1 MNSEHD
7 TSKLSSGM
15 PDPTATPA
23 HPHHPYQ
30 PHYPAHP
37 THAAPGYPPPPG
49 GYPKPARPGLS
60 VGLIISASVLAF
72 LLIAGIALYFT
83 GTLDRWFGKSP
94 TVATGPTDATASLN
108 VGSAPEATATTT
120 TAPIPSRTIPSNGFY
135 FVGTWG
141 PNCPG
146 SRADTLTLNR
156 DGTASGPG
164 GSGSWTIDN
173 GSTVTIT
180 FNGQSRSAFW
190 EVRSAD
196 MRQIL
201 VRPTDGRQPTLVQRC

>member
-1 MNSEHD
+1 MNSEFGP
-7 TSKLSSGM
+7 SKLSPGM

-23 HPHHPYQ
+23 HPPHPNQ
-30 PHYPAHP
+30 PYYPAP
-37 THAAPGYPPPPG
+37 PHAAPGYPPPPG
-49 GYPKPARPGLS
+49 GYSKAAQSGLS
-60 VGLIISASVLAF
+60 VGLIISVSVLA
-72 LLIAGIALYFT
+72 LLLVAGIGLYFT
-83 GTLDRWFGKSP
+83 GTLDSWFGKSP
-94 TVATGPTDATASLN
+94 TVVTGPIAATTSANVGRSPDAIATA
-108 VGSAPEATATTT
+108 ATV
-120 TAPIPSRTIPSNGFY
+120 PIPSRTIPSNGFY

-156 DGTASGPG
+156 DGTAFGPG

-180 FNGQSRSAFW
+180 VNGQSRSAFW

-201 VRPTDGRQPTLVQRC
+201 VRPTDGRQPTLVQKC